1 MKDLRLEHLQER
13 NTGMDSQT
21 IADIKK
27 TLTTS
32 NRDLFFGIEKKPERS
47 DVL

>member
-1 MKDLRLEHLQER
+1 MKDLRIEYLQER

-21 IADIKK
+21 IAEIKK

-32 NRDLFFGIEKKPERS
+32 NRESFFGIEKKPERS